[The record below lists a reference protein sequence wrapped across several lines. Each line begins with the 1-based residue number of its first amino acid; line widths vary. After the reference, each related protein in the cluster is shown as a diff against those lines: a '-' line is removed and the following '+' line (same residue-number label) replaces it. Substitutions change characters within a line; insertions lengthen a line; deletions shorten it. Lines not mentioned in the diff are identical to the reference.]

1 MKNWNGLP
9 IVTKTASTWIQK
21 ILKIFVPKQTNL
33 NSLGVSRVQNDST
46 NCIKK
51 HMLTP
56 QTKHASTRLHFN
68 NIKNKRGNEGNEPN
82 SSCEDVQPLKTQR
95 KNHVNIN
102 YNNLQ
107 TINICQNWMAESASP
122 QIECVSSAELH
133 ERAAYEQT
141 GHPLWAGSVRPETAM
156 SLVEMTHSN
165 GWPVWPEACFSKVP
179 KTFRAREK
187 PFVKLRPAYSV

>member
-1 MKNWNGLP
+1 
-9 IVTKTASTWIQK
+9 
-21 ILKIFVPKQTNL
+21 
-33 NSLGVSRVQNDST
+33 
-46 NCIKK
+46 
-51 HMLTP
+51 MLTP
-56 QTKHASTRLHFN
+56 QTKQASTRLHFN

-107 TINICQNWMAESASP
+107 TINIFQNWMAESASP

-141 GHPLWAGSVRPETAM
+141 GHPLWVGSVRPETAL

-165 GWPVWPEACFSKVP
+165 G
-179 KTFRAREK
+179 
-187 PFVKLRPAYSV
+187 